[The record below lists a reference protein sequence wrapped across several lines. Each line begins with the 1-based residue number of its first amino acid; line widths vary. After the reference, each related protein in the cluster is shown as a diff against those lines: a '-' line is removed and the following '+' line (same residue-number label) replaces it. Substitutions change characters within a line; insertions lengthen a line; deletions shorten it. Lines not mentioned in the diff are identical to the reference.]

1 MKILKGSF
9 SKAIALVTLM
19 ALAPLALAKTITVT
33 HPMGT
38 TTLETKPERVIVLG
52 MDSLDVLD
60 HLGIDPIGVV
70 KAPMPSYLN
79 KYQADQFKSVGS
91 LFEPNFETIYSLK
104 PDLIIVSNRSSGSIE
119 ELSKIAPT
127 VLFMVDPQ
135 DYWNTTQQSWQMIGQ
150 IFEQEDRVN
159 RTIAQQQAQIN
170 DIRLKTK
177 VSAPK
182 ALTVMSNGGN
192 LSTFGEQSRYSAIYR
207 LFGFKEAS
215 SNIKT
220 STHGDVISFEYIASA
235 NPDYLLILDRD
246 QAIGRA
252 QGKALAQ
259 FDNSLINNTNA
270 ARNKNIAHLNSEA
283 WYISASGIT
292 ATQIMID
299 DIQSVLD

>member
-1 MKILKGSF
+1 MLFPTAHSLTDANSQSGLGSLLIVEDDITLNDQLTALLSNQGYRVTGCTCGQKALDELKLNHFDLIL
-9 SKAIALVTLM
+9 
-19 ALAPLALAKTITVT
+19 
-33 HPMGT
+33 
-38 TTLETKPERVIVLG
+38 
-52 MDSLDVLD
+52 LDVD
-60 HLGIDPIGVV
+60 V
-70 KAPMPSYLN
+70 
-79 KYQADQFKSVGS
+79 
-91 LFEPNFETIYSLK
+91 PN
-104 PDLIIVSNRSSGSIE
+104 VSNRSSGSIE

-135 DYWNTTQQSWQMIGQ
+135 DYWNTTQQSWKMIGQ
-150 IFEQEDRVN
+150 IFEQEERVE

-220 STHGDVISFEYIASA
+220 STHGDIISFEYIASA

-259 FDNSLINNTNA
+259 FDNALIHNTNA
-270 ARNKNIAHLNSEA
+270 AQNKNIAHLNSEA

-292 ATQIMID
+292 ANQIMID
-299 DIQSVLD
+299 DINSVLD